1 MAKFHPKN
9 YGKGNTPPLAQK
21 IGDILLIAG
30 AVGGVIV
37 AAPISLPAGIV
48 TAAGYLVTIGAI
60 GKVFTKFFGHE
71 TELSKDQGGH

>member
-9 YGKGNTPPLAQK
+9 YTKGNTPPKLQK
-21 IGDILLIAG
+21 LGDILLMAG
-30 AVGGVIV
+30 AIGGVIV

-60 GKVFTKFFGHE
+60 GKVVTKFFGHE
-71 TELSKDQGGH
+71 TELSEDQGGH

>member
-21 IGDILLIAG
+21 IGDILLLAG

-37 AAPISLPAGIV
+37 AAPITLPATLV
-48 TAAGYLVTIGAI
+48 TVAGYMVTIGAI
-60 GKVFTKFFGHE
+60 GKVVTKFFGHE
-71 TELSKDQGGH
+71 TELPEDQGGH